1 MAKKA
6 VSLTLDEANLLWLK
20 GQGYGRGNLSAAV
33 DDLITE
39 ARLGRLGKRVPPRSV
54 VGSVDIAIDDPKLE
68 QADAAIRELFALS
81 LSRPGRVRETPP
93 PYGEQPPVKRGRR
106 RG

>member
-1 MAKKA
+1 MGKKA

-20 GQGYGRGNLSAAV
+20 GQGFGRGNLSAAV

-39 ARLGRLGKRVPPRSV
+39 ARLGRLGKPAAARSV
-54 VGSVDIAIDDPKLE
+54 VGSVDIAVDDPKLE
-68 QADAAIRELFALS
+68 RADAAIRELFALS
-81 LSRPGRVRETPP
+81 LSRPGRVQETAPTDGDQLP
-93 PYGEQPPVKRGRR
+93 AKRSRR

>member
-1 MAKKA
+1 MTKKA

-39 ARLGRLGKRVPPRSV
+39 ARLGRLGKRSAARSV
-54 VGSVDIAIDDPKLE
+54 VGSVDIAVDDPKLE
-68 QADAAIRELFALS
+68 QADAAIRELFAAS
-81 LSRPGRVRETPP
+81 LSRPGRVQETAP
-93 PYGEQPPVKRGRR
+93 PYGDPPPMKRSRR

>member
-1 MAKKA
+1 MGKKA

-20 GQGYGRGNLSAAV
+20 GQGYGRGNLSAAI

-39 ARLGRLGKRVPPRSV
+39 ARLGRLGKQAAPRSV
-54 VGSVDIAIDDPKLE
+54 VGSVDIAVDDPALE
-68 QADAAIRELFALS
+68 QADEAIRELFARS
-81 LSRPGRVRETPP
+81 LSRPGRVQETVAL
-93 PYGEQPPVKRGRR
+93 GEPPPVKRSRR